1 MSQSAL
7 PLKPYHWSELP
18 NGPVIRESVE
28 QTLSPWWPRIFGY
41 YLLSLGPL
49 SHKMAKTGVGIN
61 RKYSLF
67 DEAQADIEGDYCQLP
82 IQNASI
88 DAVVMN
94 FLLEFEADPY
104 RLLREVDRV
113 LISGGHL
120 VITGF
125 NPLSPMFFGK
135 MLPKH
140 QQEIP
145 WCGRFFMPSRV
156 KDWLGLLGYQVVA
169 DERIL
174 HHHLLGDVKVGN
186 IWSHALKSWL
196 PSSGSVYVLVAKKLE
211 SPLTPIQVKRKVK
224 RPNWSTAP
232 SASRTGHAS
241 KSSNEF

>member
-1 MSQSAL
+1 MSQSEL
-7 PLKPYHWSELP
+7 PLQPYHWSELP
-18 NGPVIRESVE
+18 NGPVIRQSVE
-28 QTLSPWWPRIFGY
+28 QALSPWWPRIFGY
-41 YLLSLGPL
+41 FMLNLGPL
-49 SHKMAKTGVGIN
+49 SHKMAKTGVGISQQ
-61 RKYSLF
+61 YSLF
-67 DEAQADIEGDYCQLP
+67 DEAQANIEGDYCQLP

-94 FLLEFEADPY
+94 FLLEFESDPY

-125 NPLSPMFFGK
+125 NPLSPMFMGK
-135 MLPKH
+135 ILPSY

-169 DERIL
+169 DERLL
-174 HHHLLGDVKVGN
+174 HHHLLRDVKTDS

-196 PSSGSVYVLVAKKLE
+196 PSTGSVYVLVAKKLE
-211 SPLTPIQVKRKVK
+211 TPLTPIQAKRKVK
-224 RPNWSTAP
+224 RPSWSTA
-232 SASRTGHAS
+232 SASRAGHAP
-241 KSSNEF
+241 KSSDKY